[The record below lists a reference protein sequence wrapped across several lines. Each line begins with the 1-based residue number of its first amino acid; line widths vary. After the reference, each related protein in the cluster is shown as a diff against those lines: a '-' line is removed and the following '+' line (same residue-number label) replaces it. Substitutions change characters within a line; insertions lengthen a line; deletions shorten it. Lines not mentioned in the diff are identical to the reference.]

1 MAGAPLGAAGLA
13 GAAGTLLPFVAPP
26 PAAGG
31 EGGGG
36 AGADG
41 GTDGGALGTQGEAV
55 CPVCLDAWS
64 DGGPHRIC
72 ALRSCGHIFGKA
84 CILKWL
90 RKGRRG
96 RAKGKGKCPV
106 CNKEAREGDIVDLY
120 VPKGW
125 LRSAVPWDGELED
138 LKGKLDEERALR
150 ERAQEEVLELKDR
163 LGELRARVQSSAVA
177 GTAAGGVGGTG
188 GVGGVGGDMSH
199 LVIRTSRKRKESWSL
214 PDRSVS
220 RPGTA
225 AWDREG
231 MRFIMKMETPVEGAS
246 CLDLDV
252 HQGLMLVGSS
262 TRTSSGVAKFSME
275 SRSAQ
280 FIPLGH
286 SIRDL
291 KVCRAVNSPLRHHA
305 LVASLAKSAAVLDVH
320 NGSVCQRFPLPFP
333 VFSCA
338 WGAGHRV
345 YAGQLNGQVAGFD
358 LRMNRGALVEAQCLL
373 GQRGREGS
381 PVHSLHVLPR
391 APTEVISLDSQE
403 GGLRAHS
410 FGGER
415 DFLLAASKDGVFYS
429 NTRAPLGPA
438 SEFLEQ
444 LPLSAGAQP
453 GSCASLGLGVYGDA
467 CFPIAASVHECD
479 RAAVG
484 TRYDVF
490 HTHPDEPRPQEL
502 GTVDRPYRMPSVC
515 KPTVAVPSGHP
526 LVIIP
531 SETGRSA
538 TVLGPSTPAGPSAT
552 SLPACHYVPSQQL
565 FHHPSDLL
573 DIKAEGRHVGLLSR
587 TCLRLHDWSGR

>member
-26 PAAGG
+26 PPAAGG
-31 EGGGG
+31 GGGG

-41 GTDGGALGTQGEAV
+41 GADGGAQGTQGEAV

-72 ALRSCGHIFGKA
+72 ALRTCGHIFGKS

-106 CNKEAREGDIVDLY
+106 CNKEAKEGDIVELY

-163 LGELRARVQSSAVA
+163 LGELRARVQSGAVA
-177 GTAAGGVGGTG
+177 GPAGFIPIPAGGVGGG
-188 GVGGVGGDMSH
+188 GGDMNL
-199 LVIRTSRKRKESWSL
+199 LVMRTSRKRKESWSL
-214 PDRSVS
+214 PDRNAP

-231 MRFIMKMETPVEGAS
+231 MRFIMKMETPVEGGT
-246 CLDLDV
+246 CLDMDV
-252 HQGLMLVGSS
+252 RQGLMLVGSS
-262 TRTSSGVAKFSME
+262 TRSASGVAKFSME
-275 SRSAQ
+275 SRSTQ

-291 KVCRAVNSPLRHHA
+291 KVCRAVDSPLRHHA

-333 VFSCA
+333 AFSCA

-345 YAGQLNGQVAGFD
+345 YAGQLSGRVAGFD
-358 LRMNRGALVEAQCLL
+358 LRMNRGPLMEAQCLL
-373 GQRGREGS
+373 GRQGT

-403 GGLRAHS
+403 GGLRARS
-410 FGGER
+410 LEGGC
-415 DFLLAASKDGVFYS
+415 DFLLAASKDGVFYGDS
-429 NTRAPLGPA
+429 GAPQGPGRK
-438 SEFLEQ
+438 FLEQ

-453 GSCASLGLGVYGDA
+453 GSCARLGLGVYGDA
-467 CFPIAASVHECD
+467 CFPIAASVHERD
-479 RAAVG
+479 GAAVG
-484 TRYDVF
+484 TLYDVF
-490 HTHPDEPRPQEL
+490 HTHPDESRPREL
-502 GTVDRPYRMPSVC
+502 VTLDRPYRMPSVC
-515 KPTVAVPSGHP
+515 KPAVAVPSGHP
-526 LVIIP
+526 LVVIP

-538 TVLGPSTPAGPSAT
+538 TVLGPSAPAGPSAT
-552 SLPACHYVPSQQL
+552 SSPTCSYVPWQQL

-573 DIKAEGRHVGLLSR
+573 DIKAESRHVGLLSR
-587 TCLRLHDWSGR
+587 TCLRLHDWPGR

>member
-13 GAAGTLLPFVAPP
+13 GAVGTLLPFVAPAP
-26 PAAGG
+26 PAGGAGG
-31 EGGGG
+31 GGGGG

-41 GTDGGALGTQGEAV
+41 GADGGGALGTQGEAN

-64 DGGPHRIC
+64 DGGPHRVC
-72 ALRSCGHIFGKA
+72 ALRSCGHIFGKS

-125 LRSAVPWDGELED
+125 LSSAVPWDGELED

-150 ERAQEEVLELKDR
+150 ERAQVEVLELKDR

-177 GTAAGGVGGTG
+177 GPATG
-188 GVGGVGGDMSH
+188 GMGGGGGDMNH
-199 LVIRTSRKRKESWSL
+199 LVMRTSRKRKESWSL
-214 PDRSVS
+214 PDRSAP

-225 AWDREG
+225 HWSREG
-231 MRFIMKMETPVEGAS
+231 MRFIIKMERPVEGAS

-252 HQGLMLVGSS
+252 RQGLMLVGSS
-262 TRTSSGVAKFSME
+262 TRTASGVAKFSIE
-275 SRSAQ
+275 SRSTQ
-280 FIPLGH
+280 IIPLGH

-291 KVCRAVNSPLRHHA
+291 KVCRTVNSPLRHHA

-338 WGAGHRV
+338 WGTEHRV
-345 YAGQLNGQVAGFD
+345 YAGHLNGQVAGFD
-358 LRMNRGALVEAQCLL
+358 LRMNRGPLVEAQCLL
-373 GQRGREGS
+373 GQGGRKGS

-403 GGLRAHS
+403 GGLRPRS
-410 FGGER
+410 LEGGC
-415 DFLLAASKDGVFYS
+415 DFLLAASKDGVFYG
-429 NTRAPLGPA
+429 NMRTPLGPA

-444 LPLSAGAQP
+444 LPLSAGAQT

-467 CFPIAASVHECD
+467 YFPIAASAHECD
-479 RAAVG
+479 GAAVG

-490 HTHPDEPRPQEL
+490 HTHPDEPRPREL

-515 KPTVAVPSGHP
+515 KPAVSVPSGHP
-526 LVIIP
+526 LVVIP

-538 TVLGPSTPAGPSAT
+538 TVLGPSAPAGPSAT
-552 SLPACHYVPSQQL
+552 SAPACHYEPWQQL

-587 TCLRLHDWSGR
+587 TCLRLHEWEGR